1 MGTIGDQDGIT
12 AGANRLRDLDPKGT
26 LLKKVDGK
34 WPNMWDELAD
44 VPVSDWKAWDK
55 WQRSFQ
61 ILVDDHDASLPS
73 NGGGDSGYVPPADSS
88 LARMAQNVI
97 FCAQH
102 SETALQSP
110 HKYSVA
116 LTADPAYSAWA
127 TQSIV
132 DQFHAQGRLV
142 FAWGVQTQIP
152 PQSIVDLANRLGM
165 DGSIGQSE
173 TQEEY
178 ETAVAFGFGIQVG
191 NPNAWNQA
199 SREDANRRIANGTLA
214 VIGECYTN
222 LGGPWPKDYSAGGV
236 NIASICLGVY
246 DGSNEQPGSGWNPSV
261 AAYKENC
268 PESMW
273 TTCGVYHA
281 AGVNPSEWPL
291 LA

>member
-1 MGTIGDQDGIT
+1 
-12 AGANRLRDLDPKGT
+12 
-26 LLKKVDGK
+26 
-34 WPNMWDELAD
+34 
-44 VPVSDWKAWDK
+44 
-55 WQRSFQ
+55 
-61 ILVDDHDASLPS
+61 
-73 NGGGDSGYVPPADSS
+73 
-88 LARMAQNVI
+88 MAQRVV

-102 SETALQSP
+102 SETALNAP
-110 HKYSVA
+110 RDMSVA
-116 LTADPAYSAWA
+116 LTADPSYSAWA
-127 TQSIV
+127 TPEIV
-132 DQFHAQGRLV
+132 AQLRAQNRPYL

-152 PQSIVDLANRLGM
+152 PQSIVDLANRLGL
-165 DGSIGQSE
+165 DGAIGQSE

-199 SREDANRRIANGTLA
+199 SRDDANRRIAEGTLA

-236 NIASICLGVY
+236 NIASLCLGVY
-246 DGSNEQPGSGWNPSV
+246 DGSNEQPGSGWNPSL

-273 TTCGVYHA
+273 ATAGVYHA